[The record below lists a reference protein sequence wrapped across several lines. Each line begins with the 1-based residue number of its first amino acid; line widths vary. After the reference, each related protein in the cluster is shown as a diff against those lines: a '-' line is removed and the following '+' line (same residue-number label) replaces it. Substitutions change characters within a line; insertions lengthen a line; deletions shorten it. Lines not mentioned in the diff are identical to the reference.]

1 MATEAQK
8 FTIRNIR
15 QEDLISCMLERMDI
29 DEIVKKFRTHD
40 EFAARDYMKVKDFAK
55 YLDCS
60 EAYVRDLIRYAKKT
74 NAFNVATVGTSFR
87 IDRISYDKW
96 VSAGG
101 EF

>member
-1 MATEAQK
+1 MATESQK
-8 FTIRNIR
+8 FIVRNIN
-15 QEDLISCMLERMDI
+15 QEDLISSMLERMDI
-29 DEIVKKFRTHD
+29 DEIVQKFRTHD
-40 EFAARDYMKVKDFAK
+40 EFAARDYMTVQQFAE
-55 YLDCS
+55 YLKCS

-74 NAFNVATVGTSFR
+74 NAFNVASVGRSFR